1 MILIGT
7 EKFYTVEDVVELSGY
22 QKNTI
27 YNFTF
32 DKVISP
38 PVKGLIE
45 ADYQS
50 QGLYREVVFAELQR
64 YRDLKLS
71 GLKKRDIIAHIQ
83 SERATINES
92 LLQVLETRG

>member
-1 MILIGT
+1 MVTISD
-7 EKFYTVEDVVELSGY
+7 EKFYTIEEVVELSGY

-38 PVKGLIE
+38 PVKGLTE

-50 QGLYREVVFAELQR
+50 QGLYREAVFNELR
-64 YRDLKLS
+64 KYRELKLS
-71 GLKKRDIIAHIQ
+71 GLKKREIVEQIKAM
-83 SERATINES
+83 RANHES
-92 LLQVLETRG
+92 LLPVLEARG

>member
-1 MILIGT
+1 MVTISG
-7 EKFYTVEDVVELSGY
+7 EKFYTIEEVVELSGY

-38 PVKGLIE
+38 PVKGLTE

-50 QGLYREVVFAELQR
+50 QGLYREAVFNELR
-64 YRDLKLS
+64 KYRELKLS
-71 GLKKRDIIAHIQ
+71 GLKKREIVEQIKVM
-83 SERATINES
+83 RANHES
-92 LLQVLETRG
+92 LLPILEARG

>member
-1 MILIGT
+1 MVIIGT
-7 EKFYTVEDVVELSGY
+7 EKFYTVEEVVELSGY

-38 PVKGLIE
+38 PVKGLTE

-50 QGLYREVVFAELQR
+50 QGLYREVVFVELQK

-71 GLKKRDIIAHIQ
+71 GLKKREIVEHIKAT
-83 SERATINES
+83 RATHEQ
-92 LLQVLETRG
+92 LLPVLEARG

>member
-1 MILIGT
+1 MVIIDDK
-7 EKFYTVEDVVELSGY
+7 KFFTIDEVVEISGY

-38 PVKGLIE
+38 PVKGLNE

-50 QGLYREVVFAELQR
+50 QGLYSEVVFNEL
-64 YRDLKLS
+64 YKYKELKLS
-71 GLKKRDIIAHIQ
+71 GLKKREIIEHIK
-83 SERATINES
+83 SMRATNDRQ
-92 LLQVLETRG
+92 LPLLET

>member
-1 MILIGT
+1 MVTIEG
-7 EKFYTVEDVVELSGY
+7 EKYYTVEEVVDISGY

-38 PVKGLIE
+38 PVKGLTE

-50 QGLYREVVFAELQR
+50 QGLYREAVFVELQK
-64 YRDLKLS
+64 YRELKLS
-71 GLKKRDIIAHIQ
+71 GLKKREIVEHIK
-83 SERATINES
+83 SARATANES
-92 LLQVLETRG
+92 LLPILEARG